1 MRILSNVLQ
10 ISNFKHSNLLLRS
23 ILFTYFAHGKNHHS
37 SHPFSYIPKTTLA
50 MSKKV
55 NITIV
60 FAIVLLCVIAAV
72 VIVGLSQP
80 DRVEVLQGEAEVTQY
95 RISSKVPGRIS
106 ALMVEEGDYVH
117 KGDTLAL
124 LEAPDVEAKAGQAQA
139 LLNAAMAME
148 DKANAGARKEQI
160 QSAYEMWQKAIA
172 GLDVAQ
178 KTYNRV
184 EALFQDSVVSE
195 QKRDEAK
202 AQLDAYR
209 ATERAAKS
217 QYDMALAGAQ
227 VEDRMAAKAK
237 VAQAQQAVSE
247 VNSYIGEMTLVAL
260 YDGLVTEIF
269 PQLGEL
275 VGTGAPIMNV
285 AIEGKVW
292 FTFNVRED
300 LLPNLNIGTEVSAY
314 IPALDRNIQVRITK
328 MKDVGTYAIWKA
340 TKALD
345 KYDLKTFEV
354 KAVPTDAAQVADVRA
369 GMSVIINRP

>member
-260 YDGLVTEIF
+260 DDGLVTEIF

>member
-1 MRILSNVLQ
+1 
-10 ISNFKHSNLLLRS
+10 
-23 ILFTYFAHGKNHHS
+23 
-37 SHPFSYIPKTTLA
+37 

-237 VAQAQQAVSE
+237 VAQAS
-247 VNSYIGEMTLVAL
+247 
-260 YDGLVTEIF
+260 
-269 PQLGEL
+269 
-275 VGTGAPIMNV
+275 
-285 AIEGKVW
+285 
-292 FTFNVRED
+292 R
-300 LLPNLNIGTEVSAY
+300 
-314 IPALDRNIQVRITK
+314 
-328 MKDVGTYAIWKA
+328 
-340 TKALD
+340 
-345 KYDLKTFEV
+345 
-354 KAVPTDAAQVADVRA
+354 
-369 GMSVIINRP
+369 

>member
-1 MRILSNVLQ
+1 M
-10 ISNFKHSNLLLRS
+10 
-23 ILFTYFAHGKNHHS
+23 FTYFAHGKNHHS

-260 YDGLVTEIF
+260 DDGLVTEIF

-354 KAVPTDAAQVADVRA
+354 KAVPIDAAQVADVRA

>member
-1 MRILSNVLQ
+1 M
-10 ISNFKHSNLLLRS
+10 
-23 ILFTYFAHGKNHHS
+23 FTYFAHGKNHHS

-160 QSAYEMWQKAIA
+160 QSAYEM
-172 GLDVAQ
+172 
-178 KTYNRV
+178 
-184 EALFQDSVVSE
+184 
-195 QKRDEAK
+195 
-202 AQLDAYR
+202 
-209 ATERAAKS
+209 
-217 QYDMALAGAQ
+217 
-227 VEDRMAAKAK
+227 
-237 VAQAQQAVSE
+237 
-247 VNSYIGEMTLVAL
+247 
-260 YDGLVTEIF
+260 
-269 PQLGEL
+269 
-275 VGTGAPIMNV
+275 
-285 AIEGKVW
+285 
-292 FTFNVRED
+292 
-300 LLPNLNIGTEVSAY
+300 
-314 IPALDRNIQVRITK
+314 
-328 MKDVGTYAIWKA
+328 
-340 TKALD
+340 
-345 KYDLKTFEV
+345 
-354 KAVPTDAAQVADVRA
+354 
-369 GMSVIINRP
+369 